1 MRSLRQVKLLLHKA
15 ARRAAALLPRRRR
28 YRLLRSLIHCDLAPD
43 PRLVLKVATERDEL
57 EACYRL
63 LHDAYVGAGLMRP
76 DPSGLRLTVYHALP
90 TTTTLCALI
99 DGKVVGTV
107 SLIGESAFGF
117 PLQRVFD
124 LSSVR
129 ARRGRLA
136 EVSALAIDP
145 AWRGNG
151 GAVLFALMKFVFA
164 CCTQRFDTRH
174 LVAAVH
180 PAYVEMYE
188 SLLLFRRLTG
198 RVVERYEYVN
208 GAPAIGLTVD
218 LKHAPEILHKY
229 YGGRGHRRNL
239 YHYFVEAELPGLR
252 LPERRSLKSSA
263 PPLTPDMLDHFFNH
277 RTQVLAGLDER
288 RKALLHLIY
297 DLPDYQRMLPPL
309 VAGLDDLA
317 MRRHRR
323 FSVKHAGRLRIADGE
338 DEANAMQVTE
348 VSRYGFRARTS
359 RAVSADGWLIADIQ
373 LGHHGLSR
381 LHAQPVQESRF
392 GEDRVYGFR
401 IGEPDLAWRKFI
413 NALYDGR
420 TTDDLDP
427 ASRFLSRA

>member
-43 PRLVLKVATERDEL
+43 PRLVLKVASTPDEL

-76 DPSGLRLTVYHALP
+76 DPSGLRLTIYHALP

-99 DGKVVGTV
+99 DGQVVGTV

-124 LSSVR
+124 LSPVR

-136 EVSALAIDP
+136 EVSALAVAP

-151 GAVLFALMKFVFA
+151 GAVLFALLKYVFA
-164 CCTQRFDTRH
+164 CCTQCLDIRH

-180 PAYVEMYE
+180 PGHVEMYE
-188 SLLLFRRLTG
+188 SLLFFRRLTG
-198 RVVERYEYVN
+198 RVVERYDYVN
-208 GAPAIGLTVD
+208 GAPAIGLALD

-229 YGGRGHRRNL
+229 YGDRAHRRNL

-252 LPERRSLKSSA
+252 LPERRPLKSSD
-263 PPLTPDMLDHFFNH
+263 PLLTPEMLDHFFNH
-277 RTQVLAGLDER
+277 RTQVLASLDGR

-297 DLPDYQRMLPPL
+297 DRPDYQRLLPPL
-309 VAGLDDLA
+309 AAGLDDLT

-323 FSVKHAGRLRIADGE
+323 FSVKHPGRLNTVDGE
-338 DEANAMQVTE
+338 GEPNAMQVTE
-348 VSRYGFRARTS
+348 VSRYGFRARTAH
-359 RAVSADGWLIADIQ
+359 AVSADGWLIADIQ

-381 LHAQPVQESRF
+381 LHVLPVQESRF

-401 IGEPDLAWRKFI
+401 IGEPDLPWRKFI
-413 NALYDGR
+413 NALYDGQAA
-420 TTDDLDP
+420 DDLDH
-427 ASRFLSRA
+427 ASRFLSHA

>member
-43 PRLVLKVATERDEL
+43 PRLVLKVADTRDEL

-63 LHDAYVGAGLMRP
+63 LHDAYVDAGLMRP
-76 DPSGLRLTVYHALP
+76 DPSGLRLTIYHALP

-99 DGKVVGTV
+99 DGQVIGTV
-107 SLIGESAFGF
+107 SVITESAFGL

-136 EVSALAIDP
+136 EVSALAVDP
-145 AWRGNG
+145 VWRGNG
-151 GAVLFALMKFVFA
+151 GAVLFALMKLVFA
-164 CCTQRFDTRH
+164 YCTQCLDTRH

-180 PAYVEMYE
+180 PGHVEMYE
-188 SLLLFRRLTG
+188 SLLFFRRLTG
-198 RVVERYEYVN
+198 RVVDRYDYVN
-208 GAPAIGLTVD
+208 GAPAIGLTLD
-218 LKHAPEILHKY
+218 LKHAPEILRKY
-229 YGGRGHRRNL
+229 YGDRAYRRNL

-252 LPERRSLKSSA
+252 LPERRSLKCGE
-263 PPLTPDMLDHFFNH
+263 PVLTPGIVDHFFNH
-277 RTQVLAGLDER
+277 RTQLFASLDER

-297 DLPDYQRMLPPL
+297 DLPDYRRMLPPL
-309 VAGLDDLA
+309 AAGLDELA

-323 FSVKHAGRLRIADGE
+323 FSVRRPGRLHAAEGDGE
-338 DEANAMQVTE
+338 PNPMQVTE

-359 RAVSADGWLIADIQ
+359 HAVGADGWLIADIQ
-373 LGHHGLSR
+373 LGPHDLSR
-381 LHAQPVQESRF
+381 LHVLPVQESRF

-401 IGEPDLAWRKFI
+401 IGEPDLAWRKFV

-420 TTDDLDP
+420 TADDLDH
-427 ASRFLSRA
+427 ASLQSRA